1 MAPFVLIQ
9 TSVPANQTAYPRV
22 GQQYEFMHEPCSIE
36 VATVAAATGIVQTVY
51 SGPDLL
57 MQEGP
62 TTIKLANTLPVYPD
76 DYHLEDDA
84 AAGDRLSVV
93 LRNTTAGAITVYTA
107 VRITAHD

>member
-1 MAPFVLIQ
+1 MPFVLIQ
-9 TSVPANQTAYPRV
+9 QTVNANTTAYPMV

-36 VATVAAATGIVQTVY
+36 VAVVAAATGIVQTVY

-62 TTIKLANTLPVYPD
+62 TTIKAANTLPVFPD

-84 AAGDRLSVV
+84 AAGDRLSIV
-93 LRNTTAGAITVYTA
+93 LRNTTGANIVTYTA
-107 VRITAHD
+107 VRITPHE

>member
-1 MAPFVLIQ
+1 MPLVMIQ
-9 TSVPANQTAYPRV
+9 TTVPANSSVFPMQ
-22 GQQYEFMHEPCSIE
+22 GQQYEFMHEPCSVEI
-36 VATVAAATGIVQTVY
+36 ATVAGATGVLQTVY

-62 TTIKLANTLPVYPD
+62 TTIKGAGVLPVYPD

-93 LRNTTAGAITVYTA
+93 LRNTTGAGIVTYLA
-107 VRITAHD
+107 VRITPHE